1 MKLFTF
7 YLSVAILTQLL
18 IPFFLQS
25 GTEALKLLIQGYSAL
40 IALSKSHP
48 NNRPGRKVSEV
59 LEIPDL
65 SYSHVHLQWIRLAN
79 SELLRS
85 KIDFQDTTYC

>member
-7 YLSVAILTQLL
+7 YLFVAILTQLL

-25 GTEALKLLIQGYSAL
+25 GTEALKLLSQGYS
-40 IALSKSHP
+40 ALSKSHP
-48 NNRPGRKVSEV
+48 NNRPGGKVSEL

-79 SELLRS
+79 AELLRS